1 MAKEEVKKEQV
12 TLHHITERLQ
22 PYFATIRQY
31 CIDHQQTIAVAESV
45 TSGFIQLLLS
55 AATDARCF
63 YQGGITAYNT
73 AQKTRHLNIEPIQAD
88 ACNAVAN
95 NIAVEMA
102 ANVCGMFCSQ
112 VGIGITGYAT
122 PVPEQGIKDIYAYM
136 AIVQNGKVLYKGKIK
151 ATGEA
156 MEAQLYY
163 AERAIKTLA
172 AHLKPK
178 K

>member
-73 AQKTRHLNIEPIQAD
+73 AQKTRHLDIEPIQAD
-88 ACNAVAN
+88 
-95 NIAVEMA
+95 
-102 ANVCGMFCSQ
+102 

-122 PVPEQGIKDIYAYM
+122 PVPEQGIEDIYAYM

-151 ATGEA
+151 AAGEA

-172 AHLKPK
+172 THLKPK